1 MFMTAALKLS
11 ISPDDTR
18 ALARVRGRVRT
29 WLSSVEAS
37 EPDDLV
43 LAVDEAVANAIEH
56 GGAEVVVSAREEQGS
71 VFFVVFDRGRWR
83 PAGDYKWRGRGI
95 AIMRALVDDVQIE
108 PSPSGT
114 TVVLRRRL
122 HLG

>member
-1 MFMTAALKLS
+1 MTAGLTLS
-11 ISPDDTR
+11 ISPDDSR
-18 ALARVRGRVRT
+18 ALARVRGSVRT

-56 GGAEVVVSAREEQGS
+56 GGADVVLSAREEHGS
-71 VFFVVFDRGRWR
+71 VFFVVFDGGVWR
-83 PAGDYKWRGRGI
+83 PGADHKWRGRGI

-108 PSPSGT
+108 PTPAGT

-122 HLG
+122 RVG

>member
-1 MFMTAALKLS
+1 MTASLTLS
-11 ISPDDTR
+11 ISPDDAR
-18 ALARVRGRVRT
+18 ALARVRGTVRT
-29 WLSSVEAS
+29 WLSAVEAS

-56 GGAEVVVSAREEQGS
+56 GGADVVLSAHEEQGS
-71 VFFVVFDRGRWR
+71 VFFVVYDGGRWR

-122 HLG
+122 HVG

>member
-56 GGAEVVVSAREEQGS
+56 GGAEVVVSAREEHG
-71 VFFVVFDRGRWR
+71 WR

>member
-1 MFMTAALKLS
+1 MTAGLTLS
-11 ISPDDTR
+11 ISPDDAR
-18 ALARVRGRVRT
+18 ALARVRGTVRT
-29 WLSSVEAS
+29 WLSKVDAS

-56 GGAEVVVSAREEQGS
+56 GGADVVLSAREEQGS

-122 HLG
+122 HVG